1 MTSKKK
7 KEKKAGGMEKL
18 QLRRR
23 RCWATGGDATPPNI
37 WRACS
42 SGSTNTLHT
51 VGKLLIEEDSSS
63 RLSLEGYSL

>member
-1 MTSKKK
+1 MTSKKEK
-7 KEKKAGGMEKL
+7 KKKAGGMEKL
-18 QLRRR
+18 QLRR

-37 WRACS
+37 WRAYS